1 MKRFKKCAALVVTG
15 IMAVSGLCITPIS
28 EFFQNEAVVALA
40 AGKTYNTQG
49 GIATIGTGA
58 ASITVYGNDNQTLIG
73 KQFHVYKLFDTEN
86 AKDGE
91 SINYTINSEYEQALK
106 NVVARA
112 LNTSADMVTEYVMID
127 YIQTLNTNKV
137 EGTQTEQ
144 NLEGSYSLFRYF
156 VEDLRDELVALNL
169 SPDTVKVNYTKND
182 NSVQFKGLDY
192 GYYIIDEVTDVEGT
206 YSASSLCLV
215 DTANPTA
222 TINIKSDYPSIIK
235 KIQEDDNGTDWNDIG
250 DYEIGQTIPYKYESN
265 IPDIN
270 GYSTYYYAW
279 HDVMDSALSFNSD
292 SVKITITGKL
302 ATGSTKSY
310 VLAFSEYTV
319 VENPGNGDT
328 FQITVDDIKAI
339 IDREFN
345 QCNDLGENV
354 YGQSVL
360 VTYNATLNDS
370 AARNTGRA
378 GFENDVRLEFSN
390 NPDSN
395 GEGETGYTPW
405 DTVVCFTYQLDILK
419 INNQEKALEG
429 AKFRLYSDADCNNE
443 VYVKQSS
450 DGNYIVINRDS
461 IGGNDHTGGKEPDSA
476 VEMESSEDGTFFI
489 YGLDQGTYYLLE
501 TDSPAGYREIEDSII
516 LKIAPTFTTARDYY
530 VKGQGATDSTLIELE
545 ATARMYSFWD
555 GIFHTSDAELSAEA
569 STGTVNLTV
578 VNQVGTKL
586 PVTGTSTTIII
597 FAVGIGFMIVAV
609 IKGRKRGQ
617 ARYVN

>member
-1 MKRFKKCAALVVTG
+1 MKRFKKCTALVVTG

-73 KQFHVYKLFDTEN
+73 KQFHVHKLFDTEN

-419 INNQEKALEG
+419 TNNQEKALEG

-501 TDSPAGYREIEDSII
+501 TDSPAGYREIEDPII

-555 GIFHTSDAELSAEA
+555 GIFHTSDTELSAEA